1 VKKIITFDEQTGEHL
16 KDFEKKQ
23 KTQFLCEVPDHK
35 MDQLRD
41 YHDLLEVLDKHSFKE
56 DGE

>member
-1 VKKIITFDEQTGEHL
+1 VKKIETIDEGSQ
-16 KDFEKKQ
+16 EKI
-23 KTQFLCEVPDHK
+23 KTHFLCEVTDAK
-35 MDQLRD
+35 TDQLRD